1 MHSPFWSSPLGRI
14 VIGLGVFTFSFWAL
28 AAATLFAWSPSRG
41 VAMAAVTRLGTH
53 AVRAAN
59 AAAVPDTK
67 EDSCSAMCDDAAG
80 YAYDYSTGSEDED
93 FGWAVLEGN
102 GSMTIDGGEP
112 DHVRGNARH
121 GQPVF
126 WFRDGDDEFWV
137 TDRTLVAEASRA
149 SARVRELGR
158 EMGKVGSEMGRHGAA
173 MGRIGGRMGA
183 IGARMGMVEAQI
195 ATSPNLSDDDRERQK
210 ELLAR
215 PARPAPRPAAA
226 ARRPAR
232 RARAL
237 AAPAVAAHVGAVGA
251 APGRT
256 ARRARTAAR
265 HRAPVRAARE
275 RRSDR
280 TRTREAHWGA
290 RLHRRSAS

>member
-1 MHSPFWSSPLGRI
+1 MHSPFWSSPLGRM
-14 VIGLGVFTFSFWAL
+14 VVGLGVFTFSFWAL

-41 VAMAAVTRLGTH
+41 VAMAAVTRLGSH

-59 AAAVPDTK
+59 AAAVPDTQ

-93 FGWAVLEGN
+93 FAWAVLEGN

-112 DHVRGNARH
+112 DHVRSNTRH

-158 EMGKVGSEMGRHGAA
+158 EMGKVGSEMGRHGAT
-173 MGRIGGRMGA
+173 MGRIGGRMGT
-183 IGARMGMVEAQI
+183 IGARMGMVEARI

-210 ELLAR
+210 ELLHDLRDQLRDLQQQLDDQRDEHAR
-215 PARPAPRPAAA
+215 SQRQLSQRMSELSAQHQDALRAVRDQL
-226 ARRPAR
+226 RDIAR
-232 RARAL
+232 RAR
-237 AAPAVAAHVGAVGA
+237 
-251 APGRT
+251 
-256 ARRARTAAR
+256 
-265 HRAPVRAARE
+265 RE
-275 RRSDR
+275 GKAERPH
-280 TRTREAHWGA
+280 ANA
-290 RLHRRSAS
+290 